1 MSESSKASSSCGF
14 GNGVEHYERPP
25 HQLSGSSSGS
35 IPRAAKASTPAPKR
49 AAQLAQR
56 GLVVRAHEAEIRM
69 PVKTLQIR
77 QRNTPNRCRL
87 GIRYACAENRPAT

>member
-1 MSESSKASSSCGF
+1 VSRVASTTTASSPASGECRF
-14 GNGVEHYERPP
+14 ENGIEHYDLRPP
-25 HQLSGSSSGS
+25 HELSGSSSGS

-56 GLVVRAHEAEIRM
+56 GLVVRAHEAEIRT

-77 QRNTPNRCRL
+77 QRNHS
-87 GIRYACAENRPAT
+87 